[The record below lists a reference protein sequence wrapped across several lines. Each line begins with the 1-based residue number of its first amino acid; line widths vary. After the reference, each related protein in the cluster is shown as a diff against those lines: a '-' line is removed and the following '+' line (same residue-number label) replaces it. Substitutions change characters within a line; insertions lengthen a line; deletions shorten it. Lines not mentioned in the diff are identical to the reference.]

1 MSSGTVL
8 IAQDTTISP
17 SNHGLTYEAM
27 AVSIRLQYLLLAS
40 WLFLASTT
48 TATPIGPPWISHQLA
63 KRHDNVV
70 TLDNGTMVVVD
81 PETSQPLAQELA
93 SDGSGHDFDAAAII
107 WLAWSFAVGVPLA
120 LGGIKLWRLTTGASL
135 GIAAAVLGMSVPSP
149 ASRNMS
155 FLLVLYN
162 VC

>member
-1 MSSGTVL
+1 MVRGLNVSSALLAYENL
-8 IAQDTTISP
+8 ITLNDEVELVWKRKKTI
-17 SNHGLTYEAM
+17 
-27 AVSIRLQYLLLAS
+27 AS

-93 SDGSGHDFDAAAII
+93 SDGSGNDFDAAAII

-135 GIAAAVLGMSVPSP
+135 GIAAAVLGMFVPSP
-149 ASRNMS
+149 ASRNMN
-155 FLLVLYN
+155 FLLVLYD